1 MRGPALLL
9 GQIDKR
15 LVGNRFHESV
25 AKQAYFL
32 LYADPSWVNQH
43 TMTIPAG
50 QADVRHAFTLAP
62 GPYLGLI
69 TNGVIPPGPF
79 TLYAVGS
86 HQHLRGTRNRL
97 DIQRAS
103 GAKECLLDI
112 ERWDFHWQG
121 TYALKTTKRV
131 EMSDS
136 ISLECHWDNSAAN
149 QPDRLPPRD
158 LNWGEGTNDE
168 MCLGLLYITQ

>member
-1 MRGPALLL
+1 MRGA
-9 GQIDKR
+9 
-15 LVGNRFHESV
+15 
-25 AKQAYFL
+25 
-32 LYADPSWVNQH
+32 
-43 TMTIPAG
+43 
-50 QADVRHAFTLAP
+50 
-62 GPYLGLI
+62 
-69 TNGVIPPGPF
+69 
-79 TLYAVGS
+79 
-86 HQHLRGTRNRL
+86 RNRL

-121 TYALKTTKRV
+121 AYTLRTTKRV
-131 EMSDS
+131 EMNDS

-149 QPDRLPPRD
+149 QPDGLPPRD